1 MFLIYPLGHHHPHI
15 SFSHHHHHH
24 QHQREKG
31 ELDMSHE
38 YTCFLCNGYQTVIG
52 SIIVDP
58 VGIKLTT
65 AIGSATISLDSCTHI
80 TK

>member
-1 MFLIYPLGHHHPHI
+1 MFLIYPLGHHPHT